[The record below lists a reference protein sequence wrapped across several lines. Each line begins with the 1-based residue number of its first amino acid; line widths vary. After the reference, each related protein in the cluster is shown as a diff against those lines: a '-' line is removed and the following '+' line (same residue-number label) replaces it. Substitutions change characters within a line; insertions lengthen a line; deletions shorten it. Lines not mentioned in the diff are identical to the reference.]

1 MSEQRQSSS
10 SSFNVRRWALG
21 VGRLNSNAE
30 PRTRFTRRGHRR
42 GHRQGAIFI
51 VALGVIVILTSVVLV
66 MVQSMRTEAT
76 ASANRLSMSEA
87 DAVEQAAEM
96 WVLGQVD
103 TNTTDAVT
111 ITTTPAEQIQV
122 GKGYFWL
129 ISPDP
134 TQDQTLNY
142 GITDEA
148 SKMNI
153 NANWAVIPEQLSLL
167 PGMTQEIADNIT
179 AWAAVVSDPSGATT
193 DYYQSLPEPYTAKG
207 APFETVEELLLIE
220 DMTPQVLYGED
231 LNQNGIL
238 DASEQNP
245 NSGGITLS
253 IGNGA
258 DTRGLINY
266 VTCYS
271 ATPTTTATGSAPFN
285 IDTISAAG
293 TGLTRLQTI
302 LANSLS
308 SSRATA
314 IVNQLQSRLNPRSPA
329 PVRWDLGQFYG
340 YSGMTPQEFGQVF
353 DSLTSAP
360 PNTGLINVNTA
371 PAQVLACLPGL
382 AQGESDTIVASRTSA
397 DLTNMGWF
405 FKAISPTEIASVAPY
420 ITDRSSVY
428 SADIVAVSGDG
439 RAFKRERIVVKYT
452 SGNTPPSTI
461 IYRKDMTSLGWPLTA
476 DIRQELRSGHGLPNI
491 VATNN

>member
-1 MSEQRQSSS
+1 MIEQSLSSS
-10 SSFNVRRWALG
+10 SSFSRRA
-21 VGRLNSNAE
+21 R
-30 PRTRFTRRGHRR
+30 PRHRA
-42 GHRQGAIFI
+42 HRHGAIFI

-76 ASANRLSMSEA
+76 ASANRLSMAQA

-122 GKGYFWL
+122 GKGYFWIL
-129 ISPDP
+129 SPDP

-142 GITDEA
+142 GIMDEA

-179 AWAAVVSDPSGATT
+179 AWAGVVSDPSGATT

-220 DMTPQVLYGED
+220 DMTPQILFGED
-231 LNQNGIL
+231 LNQNGIV
-238 DASEQNP
+238 DASEQNSSS
-245 NSGGITLS
+245 SGGVTLN
-253 IGNGA
+253 IGNGT

-271 ATPTTTATGSAPFN
+271 ATATTTATGSALFN

-308 SSRATA
+308 ASRATA
-314 IVNQLQSRLNPRSPA
+314 IVNQLQGRLNPRSPA
-329 PVRWDLGQFYG
+329 PVRWDLGQFYS
-340 YSGMTPQEFGQVF
+340 YSGMSAQEFGQVF

-360 PNTGLINVNTA
+360 ANTGLINVNTA
-371 PAQVLACLPGL
+371 PAQVLASLPGL
-382 AQGESDTIVASRTSA
+382 AQGEADTIVASRVSA
-397 DLTNMGWF
+397 DLTNIGWF
-405 FKAISPTEIASVAPY
+405 FKAISPTEIGSVAPY
-420 ITDRSSVY
+420 ITDRSSAY

-452 SGNTPPSTI
+452 AANTPPSTI

-476 DIRQELRSGHGLPNI
+476 DIRQDLRSGHGLPI
-491 VATNN
+491 LQTN